1 MLAPDHVWVQK
12 QIAGRFS
19 EGYAKGVHDHDA
31 TEILKALVR
40 IDSQIGLLKHRP
52 SVRAAATFWWNRL
65 ASKAVRNSLT
75 GWVSGFAHVIRAF
88 PGARP
93 AVEFRQR
100 ISQCV
105 CDPSLGNGAWLEI
118 FPGVTSAAI
127 ADYWFDL
134 LTSSNPQPIY
144 SDVAV
149 KAYEWFRRSMT
160 AEDCK
165 RWITDV
171 LKANQSR
178 PIESF
183 VLARNWADAFIESQA
198 DLSSKLS
205 DTKTAFTD
213 DDGTQPLVDYR
224 DEIAWLIHQ
233 DGAGDGVTVNATVA
247 TRVAG
252 MAGSHGRIRSGEIVV
267 HYHEL
272 LQRLRQY
279 HENVV
284 PRFKRLVESKHRVL
298 EASRVALR
306 LQEFRPKVLT
316 SFVRNRLIDEVY
328 LPMIGDNLAKQ
339 IGATGEG
346 KRTDR
351 MGMLLLI
358 SPPGY
363 GKTTLMEYVANR
375 LGIVFMKING
385 PTIGHGVT
393 SLDPAEAPNAAARE
407 EVQRINLAL
416 EMGDNVMLYLD
427 DIQHTHTELLQ
438 KFISLCDGTRRIEG
452 VHNGKTKTYDLR
464 GRRFAVVMAGNPYT
478 ESGERFQIPDM
489 LSNRADV
496 YNLGEIIGDASEAF
510 EMSYL
515 ENCLTSNEFLAPLAA
530 GDPDDARALIRA
542 AQRDSIE
549 GLQMKG
555 NWSADQVRSMFE
567 VLRKLIRVRDSV
579 LKVNRAYIRSAA
591 QADAYRTEP
600 PFKLQGS
607 YRNMN
612 RMAEKVVPVMNSEEL
627 RSMIFSSYEQD
638 AQTLTTDNEAN
649 LLKLKELLGELTPQE
664 QQRWEAI
671 KYAFVE
677 NVRMQGMT
685 SDDQAGQVL
694 RQLASMRDGLESIR
708 QVIARAIAH
717 DGDGAE
723 VRMDQRF
730 DSLKNGLSGATDR
743 IAAAL
748 ESTSQELQSI
758 SQAQATNPPEQHV
771 TVQHTVPRVMLD
783 LIRGQF
789 HLMQEWLR
797 PILEGSVVQ
806 GKELQQIKDKID
818 ETMRIYAKLQ
828 SELESAADE

>member
-1 MLAPDHVWVQK
+1 
-12 QIAGRFS
+12 
-19 EGYAKGVHDHDA
+19 
-31 TEILKALVR
+31 
-40 IDSQIGLLKHRP
+40 
-52 SVRAAATFWWNRL
+52 
-65 ASKAVRNSLT
+65 
-75 GWVSGFAHVIRAF
+75 
-88 PGARP
+88 
-93 AVEFRQR
+93 
-100 ISQCV
+100 
-105 CDPSLGNGAWLEI
+105 
-118 FPGVTSAAI
+118 
-127 ADYWFDL
+127 
-134 LTSSNPQPIY
+134 
-144 SDVAV
+144 
-149 KAYEWFRRSMT
+149 
-160 AEDCK
+160 
-165 RWITDV
+165 
-171 LKANQSR
+171 
-178 PIESF
+178 
-183 VLARNWADAFIESQA
+183 
-198 DLSSKLS
+198 
-205 DTKTAFTD
+205 
-213 DDGTQPLVDYR
+213 
-224 DEIAWLIHQ
+224 
-233 DGAGDGVTVNATVA
+233 
-247 TRVAG
+247 
-252 MAGSHGRIRSGEIVV
+252 
-267 HYHEL
+267 
-272 LQRLRQY
+272 
-279 HENVV
+279 
-284 PRFKRLVESKHRVL
+284 
-298 EASRVALR
+298 
-306 LQEFRPKVLT
+306 
-316 SFVRNRLIDEVY
+316 
-328 LPMIGDNLAKQ
+328 MIGDNLAKQ
-339 IGATGEG
+339 IGAAGDS

-427 DIQHTHTELLQ
+427 DIQHTHPELLQ

-452 VHNGKTKTYDLR
+452 VRDGKTKTYDLR

-496 YNLGEIIGDASEAF
+496 YNLGEIIGDAADAF

-542 AQRDSIE
+542 AERDSIE

-567 VLRKLIRVRDSV
+567 VLRKLIRVRNSV

-612 RMAEKVVPVMNSEEL
+612 RMAEKVVPVMNDHEL
-627 RSMIFSSYEQD
+627 QSMIFSSYEQD

-649 LLKLKELLGELTPQE
+649 LLKLKELLGSLTPQE
-664 QQRWEAI
+664 KERWESI

-685 SDDQAGQVL
+685 GDDQASQVL

-708 QVIARAIAH
+708 QVIARAILH
-717 DGDGAE
+717 DGDSAE
-723 VRMDQRF
+723 VRMDERF
-730 DSLKNGLSGATDR
+730 AALKNGLTGATDR
-743 IAAAL
+743 IAGAL
-748 ESTSQELQSI
+748 ESTSQQLQTI
-758 SQAQATNPPEQHV
+758 SQTQAANPPEQHV

-818 ETMRIYAKLQ
+818 ETMRTYIKLQ
-828 SELESAADE
+828 SELESAAEE